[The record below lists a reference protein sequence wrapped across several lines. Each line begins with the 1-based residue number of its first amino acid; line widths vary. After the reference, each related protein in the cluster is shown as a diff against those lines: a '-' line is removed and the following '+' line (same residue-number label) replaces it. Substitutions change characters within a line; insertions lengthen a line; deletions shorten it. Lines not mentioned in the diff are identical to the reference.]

1 MKLDRVFT
9 RTIKL
14 DLLTLHV
21 KPSGSTLRVICLL
34 SVTKTIT
41 FFFLKTMFKS
51 LTLLGF
57 YEV

>member
-14 DLLTLHV
+14 DLLALHV
-21 KPSGSTLRVICLL
+21 IPSGSTLRDICLL

-41 FFFLKTMFKS
+41 FFFKTMFKS

>member
-1 MKLDRVFT
+1 MKLDRVFI

-21 KPSGSTLRVICLL
+21 KPSGLPLRVICLL
-34 SVTKTIT
+34 SVTKTVT
-41 FFFLKTMFKS
+41 FIFKTMFKS